1 MSAVNVPSDDGLN
14 ETAIVRLSPDGIVA
28 VILPMGFGPPPTS
41 MEKFVG
47 SEIVMLKTSM
57 AVGPE
62 LDTFTKV
69 VEE

>member
-1 MSAVNVPSDDGLN
+1 
-14 ETAIVRLSPDGIVA
+14 
-28 VILPMGFGPPPTS
+28 

-47 SEIVMLKTSM
+47 SEIVMPKTSM

-62 LDTFTKV
+62 LDTFTTI